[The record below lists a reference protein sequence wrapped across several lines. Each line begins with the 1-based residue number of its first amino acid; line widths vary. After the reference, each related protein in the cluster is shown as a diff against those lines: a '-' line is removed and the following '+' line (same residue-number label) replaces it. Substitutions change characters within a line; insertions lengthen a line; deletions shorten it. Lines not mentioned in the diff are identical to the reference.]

1 MSGTKDEEERMDWV
15 ELAVETT
22 SLGTEAVSALLMQA
36 GALGTQIIDRADLPG
51 QKELGEAWALMDESL
66 REQMPSQ
73 PVVKAWFQD
82 EAQAISARE
91 ALGQLKARAE
101 FDAGSL
107 QVSSGSV
114 RDEVWAESWKSHF
127 HPIRVGRFVIRPS
140 WEAYAAQP
148 GERVIDL
155 DPGMAFGTGWHETTR
170 LCLRLI
176 EKHYQGGRGL
186 DVGTGSGILALALGK
201 LGAREVL
208 AVDIDPGALKA
219 ARDNVAQNGLSDVVT
234 LKQGDLSQGI
244 KGPFAFVCANILADA
259 IIQLSAPLWPLMAPG
274 GVFVASGIVKD
285 RGEDVVQA
293 LGRDGWRLRDQM
305 EEGEWVALAF
315 EV

>member
-1 MSGTKDEEERMDWV
+1 
-15 ELAVETT
+15 
-22 SLGTEAVSALLMQA
+22 
-36 GALGTQIIDRADLPG
+36 
-51 QKELGEAWALMDESL
+51 
-66 REQMPSQ
+66 
-73 PVVKAWFQD
+73 
-82 EAQAISARE
+82 
-91 ALGQLKARAE
+91 
-101 FDAGSL
+101 
-107 QVSSGSV
+107 
-114 RDEVWAESWKSHF
+114 
-127 HPIRVGRFVIRPS
+127 
-140 WEAYAAQP
+140 
-148 GERVIDL
+148 
-155 DPGMAFGTGWHETTR
+155 
-170 LCLRLI
+170 
-176 EKHYQGGRGL
+176 
-186 DVGTGSGILALALGK
+186 VGTGSGILALALGK